1 MRRRPIRT
9 WTQIAAVALTLLA
22 PGSVAGTDE
31 EGAETPEQKA
41 EGAAVSADDAAAA
54 ALAERAAGLFGVLPK
69 EAPNP
74 ANPVT
79 EAKVALGRMLY
90 LDARLSKNH
99 DVSCNSCHQLD
110 NFGVDG
116 EPTSPGHRGQRGDR
130 NSPTVL
136 NAALHLAQFW
146 DGRAADVEEQAK
158 GPILNPIEMAMPDEA
173 AVETT
178 LRSISGYALSF
189 GPAFPD
195 EAEPVTF
202 DNAALAIAAFERR
215 LLTPGPF
222 DAFQAGDVSALRRR
236 QRRGLSRFIDT
247 GCTACHMGPLLG
259 GSSFQKLGAV
269 HPYPT
274 EDVGRF
280 AVTNLETDRYVF
292 KVPSL
297 RNVAKTAPYFHDGSV
312 KTLPEA
318 VRLMAHHQL
327 GRELDEAAVAD
338 IAIFLESLTG
348 RIGQRLSSQP
358 QLPPSG
364 PDTPPPDPS

>member
-1 MRRRPIRT
+1 MRRRLIRT
-9 WTQIAAVALTLLA
+9 WTKIAAVALTMLA
-22 PGSVAGTDE
+22 PSGV
-31 EGAETPEQKA
+31 
-41 EGAAVSADDAAAA
+41 AAVEEDAAVLAAQAA
-54 ALAERAAGLFGVLPK
+54 AMFGVLPK
-69 EAPNP
+69 QAPNP

-90 LDARLSKNH
+90 FDARLSKNH
-99 DVSCNSCHQLD
+99 DISCNSCHQLD

-116 EPTSPGHRGQRGDR
+116 EPTSPGHRGQRGNR

-158 GPILNPIEMAMPDEA
+158 GPVLNPIEMAMPDEA

-178 LRSISGYALSF
+178 LRSIGGYAPLF
-189 GPAFPD
+189 GSVFAGQ
-195 EAEPVTF
+195 AEPVSF

-222 DAFQAGDVSALRRR
+222 DAFQAGDPSALQPR
-236 QRRGLSRFIDT
+236 QQRGLSRFIQT
-247 GCTACHMGPLLG
+247 GCTACHLGPLLG

-269 HPYPT
+269 HPHPT

-280 AVTNLETDRYVF
+280 AVTNLEADRHVF

-318 VRLMAHHQL
+318 VLLMAKHQL
-327 GRELDEAAVAD
+327 GRDLNGGEVAD
-338 IAIFLESLTG
+338 IVIFLESLTG
-348 RIGQRLSSQP
+348 QVDPQLSSQP

-364 PDTPPPDPS
+364 PDTPPRDPS

>member
-1 MRRRPIRT
+1 MMRRRSIRT
-9 WTQIAAVALTLLA
+9 WTQIAAVTLMLLA
-22 PGSVAGTDE
+22 PSGVAGVDE
-31 EGAETPEQKA
+31 
-41 EGAAVSADDAAAA
+41 DAAPLAVRAA
-54 ALAERAAGLFGVLPK
+54 ATFGVLPK
-69 EAPNP
+69 QAPNP
-74 ANPVT
+74 ANPMT
-79 EAKVALGRMLY
+79 EAKVALGRVLY
-90 LDARLSKNH
+90 FDARLSKNH

-158 GPILNPIEMAMPDEA
+158 GPVLNPIEMAMPDEA

-178 LRSISGYALSF
+178 LRSIDGYAPFF
-189 GPAFPD
+189 GSAFPGQ
-195 EAEPVTF
+195 AEPVSF

-222 DAFQAGDVSALRRR
+222 DAFQAGDLSALRPR
-236 QRRGLSRFIDT
+236 QQRGLSRFIET

-280 AVTNLETDRYVF
+280 AVTNLEADRYVF

-297 RNVAKTAPYFHDGSV
+297 RNAAKTGPYFHDGSV

-318 VRLMAHHQL
+318 VQLMAHHQL
-327 GRELDEAAVAD
+327 GRDGGEVAD
-338 IAIFLESLTG
+338 IVIFLESLTG
-348 RIGQRLSSQP
+348 RIDPQLSSQP